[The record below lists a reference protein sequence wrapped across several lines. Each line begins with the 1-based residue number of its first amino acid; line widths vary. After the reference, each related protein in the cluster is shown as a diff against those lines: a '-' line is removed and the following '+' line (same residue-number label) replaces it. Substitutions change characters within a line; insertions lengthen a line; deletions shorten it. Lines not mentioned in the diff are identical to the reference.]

1 MAWGGKRENSGRKPV
16 IEKVKPCSVYLTEGE
31 KIILDTINK
40 NRTEAVRILI
50 KNYINLKK

>member
-16 IEKVKPCSVYLTEGE
+16 IVEETPCLVYLTEGE
-31 KIILDTINK
+31 KFILDTINK

-50 KNYINLKK
+50 KKYINLK